1 MEKNTQKALG
11 ALAGTA
17 LVVTGGA
24 SAALAANAPAPEA
37 TPEVPAVQQ
46 AAVAQ
51 AAGRVTSPQ
60 VIGTFA
66 ATQSELTPLDQV
78 VRTFGN
84 GSYNLCSDVLRVE
97 GAVAGPAADIMDWQI
112 AITGDIENPYAITM
126 AEVAEKGSVSSI
138 MGCTCAGNPAAGV
151 ATINAEVTGPS
162 IAALV
167 DQAVPA
173 ASANALTFVSADGT
187 EVSVPLWYVYTRPA
201 LVAYQI
207 DGEPLV
213 DTLGAANQ
221 VWIGSTSAN
230 YFTRDIVEIRVETL
244 AEEPAVPGD
253 GIEYVNVP
261 NASVFSAAEA

>member
-11 ALAGTA
+11 ALASAA

-24 SAALAANAPAPEA
+24 SAALAATAPEA
-37 TPEVPAVQQ
+37 TPETPTIQQ

-51 AAGRVTSPQ
+51 ASSRVTLPQ
-60 VIGTFA
+60 FIGTFT
-66 ATQSELTPLDQV
+66 ATQAELTPLDQV
-78 VRTFGN
+78 SRTFGN
-84 GSYNLCSDVLRVE
+84 GSYNLCSDVLREE
-97 GAVAGPAADIMDWQI
+97 GAVAAPAADVMDWQI

-162 IAALV
+162 IATLV

-173 ASANALTFVSADGT
+173 ATANALTFVSADGT
-187 EVSVPLWYVYTRPA
+187 QISVPLWYVYTRPA

-213 DTLGAANQ
+213 DALGAANQ

-253 GIEYVNVP
+253 GIEYANVP
-261 NASVFSAAEA
+261 NISVFSAAEA

>member
-1 MEKNTQKALG
+1 MKHGKKIAVRGLSSVVALSICG
-11 ALAGTA
+11 L
-17 LVVTGGA
+17 GGA
-24 SAALAANAPAPEA
+24 AISAFADAPEA
-37 TPEVPAVQQ
+37 PESEGVEAV
-46 AAVAQ
+46 VAQ
-51 AAGRVTSPQ
+51 AAARVTSPQ
-60 VIGTFA
+60 VVGTFS
-66 ATQSELTPLDQV
+66 ATQTELTPLDQV

-84 GSYNLCSDVLRVE
+84 GSYNLCSDVLRTE
-97 GAVAGPAADIMDWQI
+97 SAVAAPVADVMDWTI
-112 AITGDIENPYAITM
+112 SITGDVANPYAITM
-126 AEVAEKGSVSSI
+126 QEVADKGNASSI

-167 DQAVPA
+167 DEAAPA
-173 ASANALTFVSADGT
+173 ADANALTFVAADGS

-230 YFTRDIVEIRVETL
+230 HFVRDIVEIRVEAL
-244 AEEPAVPGD
+244 DEEPAMPGD
-253 GIEYVNVP
+253 GIEYANVP
-261 NASVFSAAEA
+261 NASVFSAVEA